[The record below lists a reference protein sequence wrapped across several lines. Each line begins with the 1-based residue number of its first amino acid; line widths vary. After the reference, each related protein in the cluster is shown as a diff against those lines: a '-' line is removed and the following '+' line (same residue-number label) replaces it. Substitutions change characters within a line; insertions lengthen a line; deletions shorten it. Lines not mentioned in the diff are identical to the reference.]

1 MSIESTEAA
10 EVEPDTMV
18 DGARPHVVIVG
29 CGRVGSGLAER
40 MVDRGRTVSVIDV
53 KRSAFRRVEGLDV
66 ACIEGVGYDRDT
78 LRRAGIER
86 ASALA
91 AVSNGD
97 NSNIVV
103 ARAAREAF
111 GVKRVFAR
119 IYDLRRAA
127 LYERLGIPTVAS
139 AQLTID
145 MSMRYLL
152 PDDESIR
159 WVDPSATV
167 CLLER
172 EATRT
177 VIGQPVAAVE
187 GQWLVRVAA
196 VRRLGRGV
204 VPTEDLLVQ
213 DGDVLYLVVPRDQVD
228 GLSSRWSDQGSTGGA
243 S

>member
-1 MSIESTEAA
+1 
-10 EVEPDTMV
+10 MV
-18 DGARPHVVIVG
+18 DGSRLHVVIVG

-40 MVDRGRTVSVIDV
+40 MVEHGRTVTVIDV
-53 KRSAFRRVEGLDV
+53 KRSAFRRVDGLDV
-66 ACIEGVGYDRDT
+66 ACVEGVGYDRET
-78 LRRAGIER
+78 LRKAGIER

-119 IYDLRRAA
+119 IYDVRRAA

-139 AQLTID
+139 ARLTID
-145 MSMRYLL
+145 MSMRQLL
-152 PDDESIR
+152 PDDGSVR

-172 EATRT
+172 EATRA
-177 VIGQPVAAVE
+177 VIGRSVAAFE
-187 GQWLVRVAA
+187 GEWRVRVAA

-204 VPTEDLLVQ
+204 MSTEDLVVQ
-213 DGDVLYLVVPRDQVD
+213 DGDRLYLMVPRDQVD
-228 GLSSRWSDQGSTGGA
+228 ELSSRWSDQGSNGGA